1 MEPTQIK
8 STKMKLIYE
17 GNKSLVY
24 LSKQEGRTPV
34 AIKTLKDE
42 YLTPSQITR
51 LYNEYELLKSI
62 DAHSVLKLEEKDP
75 LLRKPSFAMP
85 YFEGSH
91 INKMAPITRETL
103 GDFLEIAIGVS
114 QFLCKIHEQYIIHKD
129 LSPSNILVNF
139 DTKQTRVI
147 DFGISSRINYNQQ
160 YTGNP
165 DQLEG
170 TLAYVSPE
178 QTGRMNRVVDY
189 RTDLYSLGVTFYE
202 TLTGR
207 LPFETKNSLELVHC
221 HIAQIAEPP
230 HLLNPDV
237 PEVLSNIVMKLM
249 KKNAENRYQSA
260 YILENDLQKCLNQW
274 NATGTLETFAIAQ
287 QNFSRLFQIPEKLYG
302 RAHEEHLLSQAVE
315 RISNGST
322 ELMLVTGYSG
332 VGKSALINQIHK
344 LLSENQGY
352 FISGKHDQFQRNI
365 PYYAIHQALKSF
377 IKQLLSENEQ
387 VLTRWRENI
396 LEAIGSN
403 GQVLIDVL
411 PSLELIIGQ
420 QPTLPALGAAESQ
433 HRFQMVFQ
441 QFLRV
446 ISRQEHPLVM
456 FIDDLHWAD
465 LASLNLLKVL
475 MEDIENQYL
484 LVIGAYRNNE
494 VYEQHPLFMAL
505 EDIGQTDAVVSRI
518 TLQNLSKKDVHQLI
532 TDTLH
537 SPPEAT
543 ESLVDLVY
551 SKTLGNAFFVRQF
564 LNSLYEEKLLWF
576 NAQDA
581 EEVWSWDIDQI
592 KAKNIT
598 DNVVD
603 LMAGKIQRLEPETQH
618 MLKLAASIGDHF
630 ALHTLSLICKKT
642 PVDALKDLWDAIAED
657 LILPLD
663 NHYSLLLGESSE
675 SEEAQEINCQF
686 RFLHDRVQQAAYSL
700 MADEERKHIHYE
712 IGQLLLKDIGEE
724 ALEAHV
730 FDVVGHLNLSSE
742 VLQDADEKIALAR
755 LNLLAAQEA
764 KESTAYQTAVDYL
777 AIALKLLPEN
787 AWQTH
792 YRLACD
798 IHLEKAECEYLN
810 TNFDVAFALHN
821 RIVANTDEPLDLAK
835 IYETMIALHT
845 NLGDMTEAVKYCR
858 QVVGI
863 LDEPIPEN
871 PAKLMV
877 KVQQKLRFIQEFL
890 QDKTIEDLGSLPAM
904 QDPEKLAL
912 MNILVKSVLPAYQ
925 TDQRLVALVITTMV
939 ETSFRYGNTPFSAY
953 GYAMFA
959 ILQGAMLHDYP
970 ASFRFGQTAMALAN
984 QPNALTMKGAV
995 HFVFGNFVSHWGQPL
1010 HHSLQVFKEGFQRS
1024 LESGDHIHT
1033 GYSASRYLMYSL
1045 LHGHP
1050 LDQVHD
1056 EANNYTD
1063 FLRKKADYTCR
1074 EMSITIRQMV
1084 RCMQG
1089 KTSATASFNSKG
1101 FEEEVFTHA
1110 FETNLFSLS
1119 HFYLLKVMAFYLLG
1133 KPEEAYALLA
1143 TADEVMPG
1151 STGSYVEPVYN
1162 FYHSLVTLAMLAQT
1176 EPNQKEVAL
1185 VRVKINQ
1192 EQMKVWAE
1200 SCPENY
1206 QHLYSLV
1213 AAERIRVTTNSFE
1226 ALDHY
1231 LEAIELARVQKFTH
1245 LEALANELL
1254 AVFWYGKNK
1263 QTYAKNHLKKAYRG
1277 YKKWGGRAKLT
1288 WLKKKYGDEVLPKEA
1303 FRSRGNLRNKA
1314 TTTNKDTRQAAKDT
1328 ASALDLTSIIKAS
1341 QTLAEEVRINP
1352 LIGKMLQIV
1361 IENAGAQKGV
1371 LVNVV
1376 NDQLKVVGEGN
1387 SKQTKMLDMP
1397 ELLEETDKVPK
1408 SIINYI
1414 SRTKKYL
1421 VLDDASQKSGFSR
1434 DEYIQQHHPKSV
1446 LCFAVSRKGTLI
1458 CVFYLENNLTNQAFS
1473 DDRIRLL
1480 KILSTQM
1487 AISLENALLYDNLE
1501 QKVVERTN
1509 DLNDALTD
1517 VKVTN
1522 MKIMDSIR
1530 YAKHIQTAIL
1540 PSEKDMTQCFREH
1553 FVLFVPKDVVS
1564 GDFYWLSK
1572 VDKYTFIVVL
1582 DCTGHGVPGAF
1593 MSMVGNTLLNEIINE
1608 KRIFEPSDIMNA
1620 LHLGVEK
1627 ALRQRET
1634 DNSDGMD
1641 LCLCRLEAEENH
1653 TILTFS
1659 GAKRPLFYVTNGK
1672 FGEIK
1677 GDRKSIAG
1685 WRGGDV
1691 KQFTQHRLLLKKD
1704 DLLYLTTDGYAD
1716 TPNPR
1721 RRSFSKRRLMDLLER
1736 IYSKP
1741 MEEQKTL
1748 LIDTLAEHQGGVE
1761 QRDDI
1766 TVMGLKM

>member
-1 MEPTQIK
+1 
-8 STKMKLIYE
+8 MKLIYE
-17 GNKSLVY
+17 GNKSLIY
-24 LSKQEGRTPV
+24 LREQGDLSPV
-34 AIKTLKDE
+34 VIKTLKE
-42 YLTPSQITR
+42 EFLTPPQVTR
-51 LYNEYELLKSI
+51 LYNEYEILKSLNI
-62 DAHSVLKLEEKDP
+62 KGVLRAHDKDALAG
-75 LLRKPSFAMP
+75 KPSFAMN
-85 YFEGSH
+85 YFNGSK
-91 INKMAPITRETL
+91 ITSIAPLTIETL
-103 GDFLEIAIGVS
+103 IDFLDIAIGVS
-114 QFLCKIHEQYIIHKD
+114 HTLGKIHEQYVIHKD
-129 LSPSNILVNF
+129 ITPANILVNPV
-139 DTKQTRVI
+139 TKETCII

-160 YTGNP
+160 YIGNP

-207 LPFETKNSLELVHC
+207 LPFEAKNSLELVHC

-230 HLLNPDV
+230 HLLNPEI
-237 PEVLSNIVMKLM
+237 PAVLSEIVMKLM
-249 KKNAENRYQSA
+249 QKNAENRYQSA
-260 YILENDLQKCLNQW
+260 YILETDLQKCRTQW
-274 NATGTLETFAIAQ
+274 VTTGKVEAFDIAP

-302 RAHEEHLLSQAVE
+302 RAHEEQLLIEAVE
-315 RISNGST
+315 RIGSGAT

-332 VGKSALINQIHK
+332 VGKSALINQVHK
-344 LLSENQGY
+344 LLIENQGY
-352 FISGKHDQFQRNI
+352 FINGKYDQFQRNI

-377 IKQLLSENEQ
+377 IRQLLTESAQELDQ
-387 VLTRWRENI
+387 WRKNI
-396 LEAIGSN
+396 LAAIGTN

-420 QPTLPALGAAESQ
+420 QPPLSALGAAESQ

-475 MEDIENQYL
+475 MEDVENQYL
-484 LVIGAYRNNE
+484 LVIGAYRDNE

-505 EDIGQTDAVVSRI
+505 EDIAQTDAVVSRI
-518 TLQNLSKKDVHQLI
+518 TLQNLSKKDVRQLI
-532 TDTLH
+532 SDTLH
-537 SPPEAT
+537 STPEAT
-543 ESLVDLVY
+543 ESLTELVY

-564 LNSLYEEKLLWF
+564 LTSLYEEKLLWF
-576 NAQDA
+576 NAEDA
-581 EEVWSWDIDQI
+581 EEVWGWDIAQI
-592 KAKNIT
+592 EAKNIT

-603 LMAGKIQRLEPETQH
+603 LMAGKIQRLLPETRH
-618 MLKLAASIGDHF
+618 ILRLAASIGDRF
-630 ALHTLSLICKKT
+630 SLHTLSLIYKKLPT
-642 PVDALKDLWDAIAED
+642 QTLQDLWSAIAEG

-663 NHYSLLLGESSE
+663 NHYNLLLNGELDSE
-675 SEEAQEINCQF
+675 DAQKINCQF

-700 MADEERKHIHYE
+700 IEDEEKKRIHYE
-712 IGQLLLKDIGEE
+712 IGQLLLKNLAEE
-724 ALEAHV
+724 ALEEHI
-730 FDVVGHLNLSSE
+730 FDVVGHLNLSTD
-742 VLQDADEKIALAR
+742 VLPDGNEKIALAK
-755 LNLLAAQEA
+755 LNLFAAQKA
-764 KESTAYQTAVDYL
+764 KEATAYQTAVDYL
-777 AIALKLLPEN
+777 AVALELLPQN
-787 AWQTH
+787 AWQNV
-792 YRLACD
+792 YRLTCD

-810 TNFDVAFALHN
+810 TNFDATFALHTH
-821 RIVANTDEPLDLAK
+821 IVENTNEPLDLAK
-835 IYETMIALHT
+835 IYETMILLYT
-845 NLGDMTEAVKYCR
+845 NLGNMTEAVMYCR

-863 LDEPIPEN
+863 LDEPIPDS
-871 PAKLMV
+871 PAKLLV

-890 QDKTIEDLGSLPAM
+890 QDKNIEDLGSLPAM
-904 QDPEKLAL
+904 EDQEKLAL

-970 ASFRFGQTAMALAN
+970 ASFRFGQTAMELAN
-984 QPNALTMKGAV
+984 QPNAVTMKGAV

-1010 HHSLQVFKEGFQRS
+1010 EHSLEVFKEGFRRS
-1024 LESGDHIHT
+1024 LEGGDHIHT

-1050 LDQVHD
+1050 LDQVHN

-1074 EMSITIRQMV
+1074 EMSIAIRQMV

-1089 KTSATASFNSKG
+1089 KTPETASFDSKG
-1101 FEEEVFTHA
+1101 FEEAAFIKA
-1110 FETNLFSLS
+1110 FEANLFSLS
-1119 HFYLLKVMAFYLLG
+1119 HFYLLKIMTYYLLG
-1133 KPEEAYALLA
+1133 KPQKAQELLPI
-1143 TADEVMPG
+1143 ADEVMPG

-1162 FYHSLVTLAMLAQT
+1162 FYHSMTTLAMLAQT
-1176 EPNQKEVAL
+1176 DQSQKEIVLA
-1185 VRVKINQ
+1185 RVKINQ
-1192 EQMKVWAE
+1192 QQMKVWADN
-1200 SCPENY
+1200 CPENY
-1206 QHLYSLV
+1206 QHLYLLV
-1213 AAERIRVTTNSFE
+1213 AAEQIRVTSNGFD
-1226 ALDHY
+1226 ALDFY
-1231 LEAIELARVQKFTH
+1231 LEAIERAKEQKFTH

-1254 AVFWYGKNK
+1254 AVFWYDKNK
-1263 QTYAKNHLKKAYRG
+1263 LRYAKSHLKQAYRG
-1277 YKKWGGRAKLT
+1277 YKKWGGRAKLA
-1288 WLKKKYGDEVLPKEA
+1288 WLRARYGDEVLPKEA
-1303 FRSRGNLRNKA
+1303 LRSRGNLRGKA
-1314 TTTNKDTRQAAKDT
+1314 ATSNHDTRQATKDT
-1328 ASALDLTSIIKAS
+1328 ASALDLASIMKAS
-1341 QTLAEEVRINP
+1341 QTLAEEVRINH
-1352 LIGKMLQIV
+1352 LISKMLQIV

-1371 LVNVV
+1371 LVNVE
-1376 NDQLKVVGEGN
+1376 NDQLKVVGEGD
-1387 SKQTKMLDMP
+1387 SKEIKMLETP
-1397 ELLEETDKVPK
+1397 EPLEESLKVPQ

-1414 SRTKKYL
+1414 SRTQKYL
-1421 VLDDASQKSGFSR
+1421 VLDDASQIEEFSR

-1446 LCFAVSRKGTLI
+1446 LCFSVSRKETLI

-1480 KILSTQM
+1480 KMLSTQM
-1487 AISLENALLYDNLE
+1487 AISMENALLYDNLE

-1509 DLNDALTD
+1509 DLNNALTD

-1540 PSEKDMTQCFREH
+1540 PSGKDLGECFQDH

-1572 VDKYTFIVVL
+1572 VDGYTFIVVL

-1641 LCLCRLEAEENH
+1641 LCLCRLEPQD
-1653 TILTFS
+1653 TSTVLTFS
-1659 GAKRPLFYVTNGK
+1659 GAKRPLFYVTNGQ

-1691 KQFTQHRLLLKKD
+1691 KHFTQHQLVLKEN
-1704 DLLYLTTDGYAD
+1704 DLLYLSTDGYAD

-1721 RRSFSKRRLMDLLER
+1721 RRSFGKRRLIQLLES
-1736 IYSKP
+1736 IHP
-1741 MEEQKTL
+1741 ETMENQQRLLEQNLET
-1748 LIDTLAEHQGGVE
+1748 HQDGVE

-1766 TVMGLKM
+1766 TIMGLKM